1 MKNINIQLL
10 TTKAAAKYLCVSPQ
24 TLEKWRTQKR
34 GPHFFK
40 LGNKAVRYQKSDLET
55 FVFGGKDGD

>member
-1 MKNINIQLL
+1 MKNKIDELL

-24 TLEKWRTQKR
+24 TLEKWRSQKR

-40 LGNKAVRYQKSDLET
+40 LGKKAVRYQKSDLT
-55 FVFGGKDGD
+55 AFMFGGKDGD